1 MLRRVR
7 FGRAAAVAFA
17 FAALAA
23 CAEMSIDLSGEA
35 SLYDRLG
42 GKEAIVAVVDD
53 FIANVAADE
62 RINASFANTDIPA
75 LKANL
80 VDQVCAGAGG
90 PCEYTGKDMKTAHAG
105 MAITED
111 QFNAMGEDML
121 MTLDKFA
128 VPEREKGEVMALLG
142 SMQGDIIGQ

>member
-1 MLRRVR
+1 MKRSMVWL
-7 FGRAAAVAFA
+7 AV
-17 FAALAA
+17 LGVVGLGLGA
-23 CAEMSIDLSGEA
+23 CAEMEKKEMASP

-62 RINASFANTDIPA
+62 RINGFFANTDIPK

-80 VDQVCAGAGG
+80 VDQVCAASGG
-90 PCEYTGKDMKTAHAG
+90 PCAYTGKDMKSAHAG
-105 MAITED
+105 MGITED

-121 MTLDKFA
+121 ATLTKFE
-128 VPEREKGEVMALLG
+128 VPEAETNEVMSLLG
-142 SMQGDIIGQ
+142 SMQGDIVGQ